1 MSKIVETEVPPAFTA
16 NELAYQL
23 EIKKLRKEVHDQ
35 NYLHAK
41 ITDYEEFVEELKQN
55 VENLKKATTIK
66 DEAYHELLGK
76 YQKLES
82 NPPRQ
87 TSQLEEAII
96 LIPLIQAMVSD
107 IKKLKNRIFIRD
119 EEPEF
124 METHMQRWLNNHMD
138 KIIIDEICNGGW
150 FDEKVQEVVE
160 EMTFELS
167 DPTVEIS
174 I

>member
-23 EIKKLRKEVHDQ
+23 EIKKLRKEMQ
-35 NYLHAK
+35 EM
-41 ITDYEEFVEELKQN
+41 TDYNASLEELKQN
-55 VENLKKATTIK
+55 VENLKKAATIK
-66 DEAYHELLGK
+66 DEAYYELLGK

-124 METHMQRWLNNHMD
+124 METHMQRWLNNHKD
-138 KIIIDEICNGGW
+138 KIIIDEIQHGGW
-150 FDEKVQEVVE
+150 FEEKVQKIVR
-160 EMTFELS
+160 EMPFELS
-167 DPTVEIS
+167 DPTVEIR
-174 I
+174 

>member
-1 MSKIVETEVPPAFTA
+1 MSKIAEVPPAFTA

-23 EIKKLRKEVHDQ
+23 EIKKLRQEMKEV
-35 NYLHAK
+35 
-41 ITDYEEFVEELKQN
+41 TDYNASVEEFVEELKQN

-76 YQKLES
+76 YQKLKS

-87 TSQLEEAII
+87 TSQLYDHAAIQTEEAIT
-96 LIPLIQAMVSD
+96 LIPLIQEQV
-107 IKKLKNRIFIRD
+107 
-119 EEPEF
+119 
-124 METHMQRWLNNHMD
+124 RWLNNHMD
-138 KIIIDEICNGGW
+138 KIIIDEIEHGGW
-150 FDEKVQEVVE
+150 FDERVQKVVK

-174 I
+174 

>member
-23 EIKKLRKEVHDQ
+23 EIKKLRKEVQ
-35 NYLHAK
+35 K

-76 YQKLES
+76 YQKLKS

-107 IKKLKNRIFIRD
+107 IKRLKNRIFIRD

-124 METHMQRWLNNHMD
+124 METHMQRWLNNHKD
-138 KIIIDEICNGGW
+138 KIIIDEIQHGGW
-150 FDEKVQEVVE
+150 FDEKVQKIVR
-160 EMTFELS
+160 EMAFELS
-167 DPTVEIS
+167 DPTVEIR
-174 I
+174 

>member
-1 MSKIVETEVPPAFTA
+1 MSKIAEVPPAFTA

-23 EIKKLRKEVHDQ
+23 EIKKLRQEMKEV
-35 NYLHAK
+35 
-41 ITDYEEFVEELKQN
+41 TDYNASVEEFVEELKQN

-76 YQKLES
+76 YQKLKS

-87 TSQLEEAII
+87 TSQLYDHAAIQTEEAVT
-96 LIPLIQAMVSD
+96 LIPLIQEQV
-107 IKKLKNRIFIRD
+107 
-119 EEPEF
+119 
-124 METHMQRWLNNHMD
+124 RWLNNHMD
-138 KIIIDEICNGGW
+138 KIIIDEIEHGGW
-150 FDEKVQEVVE
+150 FDERVQKVVK

-174 I
+174 

>member
-1 MSKIVETEVPPAFTA
+1 MSKIAEVPPAFTA

-23 EIKKLRKEVHDQ
+23 EIKKLRKEMQ
-35 NYLHAK
+35 K

-76 YQKLES
+76 YQKLKS

-87 TSQLEEAII
+87 TSQLYDHAAIQTEEAIT
-96 LIPLIQAMVSD
+96 LIPLIQEQV
-107 IKKLKNRIFIRD
+107 
-119 EEPEF
+119 
-124 METHMQRWLNNHMD
+124 RWLNNHMD
-138 KIIIDEICNGGW
+138 KIIIDEIEHGGW
-150 FDEKVQEVVE
+150 FDERVQKVVK

-174 I
+174 

>member
-1 MSKIVETEVPPAFTA
+1 MSKIAEVPPAFTA

-23 EIKKLRKEVHDQ
+23 EIKKLRKEMQ
-35 NYLHAK
+35 E
-41 ITDYEEFVEELKQN
+41 ITDYNASLEELKQN
-55 VENLKKATTIK
+55 VENLKKAATIK
-66 DEAYHELLGK
+66 DEAYYELLGK

-107 IKKLKNRIFIRD
+107 IKRLKNRIFIRD

-124 METHMQRWLNNHMD
+124 METHMQRWLNNHKD
-138 KIIIDEICNGGW
+138 KIIIDEIQHGGW
-150 FDEKVQEVVE
+150 FDEKVQKIVR
-160 EMTFELS
+160 EMAFELS
-167 DPTVEIS
+167 DPTVEIR
-174 I
+174 

>member
-1 MSKIVETEVPPAFTA
+1 MSKIAEVPPAFTA

-76 YQKLES
+76 YQKLKS

-87 TSQLEEAII
+87 TSQLYDHAAIQTEEAVT
-96 LIPLIQAMVSD
+96 LIPLIQEQV
-107 IKKLKNRIFIRD
+107 
-119 EEPEF
+119 
-124 METHMQRWLNNHMD
+124 RWLNNHMD
-138 KIIIDEICNGGW
+138 KIIIDEIEHGGW
-150 FDEKVQEVVE
+150 FDERVQKVVK

-174 I
+174 

>member
-23 EIKKLRKEVHDQ
+23 EIKKLRKEVQ
-35 NYLHAK
+35 K

-76 YQKLES
+76 YQKLKS

-87 TSQLEEAII
+87 TSQLYDHAAIQTEEAVT
-96 LIPLIQAMVSD
+96 LIPLIQEQV
-107 IKKLKNRIFIRD
+107 
-119 EEPEF
+119 
-124 METHMQRWLNNHMD
+124 RWLNNHMD
-138 KIIIDEICNGGW
+138 KIIIDEIEHGGW
-150 FDEKVQEVVE
+150 FDERVQKVVK

-174 I
+174 

>member
-1 MSKIVETEVPPAFTA
+1 MSKIAEVPPAFTA

-23 EIKKLRKEVHDQ
+23 EIKKLRKEVQ
-35 NYLHAK
+35 K

-76 YQKLES
+76 YQKLKS

-87 TSQLEEAII
+87 TSQLYDHAAIQTEEAIT
-96 LIPLIQAMVSD
+96 LIPLIQEQV
-107 IKKLKNRIFIRD
+107 
-119 EEPEF
+119 
-124 METHMQRWLNNHMD
+124 RWLNNHMD
-138 KIIIDEICNGGW
+138 KIIIDEIEHGGW
-150 FDEKVQEVVE
+150 FDERVQKVVK

-174 I
+174 

>member
-23 EIKKLRKEVHDQ
+23 EIKKLRKEVQ
-35 NYLHAK
+35 K

-76 YQKLES
+76 YQKLKS

-107 IKKLKNRIFIRD
+107 IKRLKNRIFIRD

-138 KIIIDEICNGGW
+138 KIIIDEIQHGGW
-150 FDEKVQEVVE
+150 FDEKVQKIVR
-160 EMTFELS
+160 EMAFELS
-167 DPTVEIS
+167 DPTVEIR
-174 I
+174 